1 MAFFLSPIGNTQTID
16 ANGDPLVGGTIE
28 TYLAGTSTA
37 RTTYTSNT
45 GATPQGVVMTLNSI
59 GYPTNGPVWMIGG
72 VPLKFIIKNA
82 LGVVQSTFDNVS
94 GIGDNSVTPDQF
106 PFIAPTPTYI
116 SATSFSFVGDQT
128 NDAQK
133 GRRIR
138 SINTG
143 GTIYSTIV
151 NAVFGAGITTVTVV
165 NDSGVLDSGLSQVN
179 YSLLTATSPSLPAI
193 GAYGQCQLVK
203 SGANLQLNPKNGN
216 LLTINGIAEKIPSTP
231 PTLTPAGL
239 PATTLEYIYA
249 WMNGAAM
256 TLEASTTGH
265 STDATTGME
274 IKTGDATR
282 TLVGMAYVKTAA
294 TFADN
299 ASQRFTRSWFND
311 PGAFTSVVLGANT
324 AQSNTSYAEPASTI
338 RNEIALWAT
347 DVIVI
352 TLSGSVSS
360 NGLGNTVTTGIGVD
374 VTNASEF
381 GGSRCYQPA
390 ANIGMPMACSIVK
403 TGLSEGYHFITMVGL
418 TDAGTATWSGSP
430 SAVGCNLS
438 VYTKK

>member
-1 MAFFLSPIGNTQTID
+1 MAYFLSPVLNEQQFD
-16 ANGDPLVGGTIE
+16 ANGDPRAGALIS
-28 TYLAGTSTA
+28 TYLAGTLTA
-37 RTTYTSNT
+37 VTTYKTSTGTAQTNPIQLDSSGNFPNGTQLWLLGGLTYKFVITDST
-45 GATPQGVVMTLNSI
+45 GANSRT
-59 GYPTNGPVWMIGG
+59 Y
-72 VPLKFIIKNA
+72 
-82 LGVVQSTFDNVS
+82 DNIS
-94 GIGDNSVTPDQF
+94 GIGDATSAPDQF
-106 PFIAPTPTYI
+106 PIIAPTATYI
-116 SATSFSFVGDQT
+116 SATTFSFVGDQT

-138 SINTG
+138 SFNTG

-151 NAVFGAGITTVTVV
+151 NSVFAAGITTVTVV

-179 YSLLTATSPSLPAI
+179 YSLLTATNPALPAI

-231 PTLTPAGL
+231 PTLAPTAL
-239 PATTLEYIYA
+239 LATTLYYIYA
-249 WMNGAAM
+249 YMNGAVM

-265 STDATTGME
+265 SADATTGME

-282 TLVGMAYVKTAA
+282 TLVGMATVRTAA
-294 TFADN
+294 TFPSA
-299 ASQRFTRSWFND
+299 AMVRTWFND
-311 PGAFTSVVLGANT
+311 PGASTSVVLGANT
-324 AQSNTSYAEPASTI
+324 PQSNTSYAEPSSTI
-338 RNEIALWAT
+338 RNEIALWST

-352 TLSGSVSS
+352 TLSGTVSS

-374 VTNASEF
+374 VTNSSEF

-390 ANIGMPMACSIVK
+390 ANVGMPMACSIVK
-403 TGLSEGYHFITMVGL
+403 SGLAEGYHFITMVGL

-430 SAVGCNLS
+430 NAHGCNLS